1 MTGGSQRQP
10 LRIVVLISG
19 GGRTLVNFLRLRA
32 LGQLDVDIPLVISS
46 SSKAKGL
53 DHARDAGIPT
63 QVIARGAYESDA
75 DYGTAMFAAIRA
87 VEPQLVVMA
96 GYLKFLPIPDDF
108 ALRVVN
114 IHPSLIPEFCGHGMY
129 GHHVHEAVIAAGAK
143 VTGCTVHYVDNQY
156 DHGPIILQKSVP
168 VQADDTPDTLAARVF
183 EAECVAF
190 PEALRRI
197 AAGQVKVG

>member
-1 MTGGSQRQP
+1 MTGGAKPQP

-19 GGRTLVNFLRLRA
+19 GGRTLVNFLRLRE

-53 DHARDAGIPT
+53 DHARAAGIPT
-63 QVIARGAYESDA
+63 QVIARSGFASDE

-87 VEPQLVVMA
+87 AEPLLVVMA
-96 GYLKFLPIPDDF
+96 GFLKFVPIPDDF
-108 ALRVVN
+108 TLRVVN

-143 VTGCTVHYVDNQY
+143 ASGCTVHYVDNQY

-168 VQADDTPDTLAARVF
+168 VLPDDTPDTLAARVF
-183 EAECVAF
+183 GAECEAF
-190 PEALRRI
+190 PEALRQI
-197 AAGQVKVG
+197 AAGQVKVS